1 MNLAL
6 INIKQLVTVASHGK
20 RVKVGAEMRD
30 LGIIENGAVMI
41 ENETIAWVGRMEDLS
56 MGDMK
61 ETDVVDC
68 TNMVVLPGFVDS
80 HTHLVFA
87 ASREEEFAMRSA
99 GATYQEIAE
108 RGGGILNTVRRVRAA
123 SKKELKKPAR
133 RYINNMLKQGTTMVE
148 IKSGYGLGM
157 DNEIKML
164 EAITELG
171 KEEVM
176 TVVST
181 FLGAHAVPP
190 EFKENKQEYIR
201 LITDKMIPYIAER
214 KLAEFCDVFCER
226 GYFDLKET
234 ETILTSAKEKGLAL
248 KLHAEELSPLG
259 GSELAARM
267 NAVSVDHLEHISESG
282 IKALADSQTVAV
294 LLPGVSFFLNHQY
307 APARAML
314 DAGVPV
320 AIATDFNP
328 GSCMS
333 YNMPLMMTIACTHM
347 KMTPE
352 ETITATTLNAA
363 AALKR
368 SHEYGSIEV
377 GKKADVVIFDIPN
390 YKFLP
395 YHFGEN
401 HVYRTIKHGVVL
413 EF

>member
-6 INIKQLVTVASHGK
+6 INIKQLVTVASNGK
-20 RVKVGAEMRD
+20 RVKVGTEMRD

-41 ENETIAWVGRMEDLS
+41 ENETITWVGRTEDLS
-56 MGDMK
+56 IGNEK

-68 TNMVVLPGFVDS
+68 TNKVVLPGFVDS

-87 ASREEEFAMRSA
+87 GSREEEFAMRSA

-108 RGGGILNTVRRVRAA
+108 RGGGILNTVRNVRAA
-123 SKKELKKPAR
+123 SKKELKKHAR
-133 RYINNMLKQGTTMVE
+133 RHINNMLKQGTTVVE
-148 IKSGYGLGM
+148 IKSGYGLDM
-157 DNEIKML
+157 DSEIKML

-171 KEEVM
+171 REEVM
-176 TVVST
+176 TVVAT
-181 FLGAHAVPP
+181 FLGAHAIPP
-190 EFKENKQEYIR
+190 EFKENKAEYIR
-201 LITDKMIPYIAER
+201 IIKEKMLPYIAER
-214 KLAEFCDVFCER
+214 NLAEFCDVFCER
-226 GYFDLKET
+226 GYFDLQET

-267 NAVSVDHLEHISESG
+267 NAISVDHLEHISEQG

-307 APARAML
+307 APARVML
-314 DAGVPV
+314 DAGVPI

-352 ETITATTLNAA
+352 ETIAATTLNAA
-363 AALKR
+363 AAVNR
-368 SHEYGSIEV
+368 SHEYGSIEP
-377 GKKADVVIFDIPN
+377 GKKANVVIFDIPD